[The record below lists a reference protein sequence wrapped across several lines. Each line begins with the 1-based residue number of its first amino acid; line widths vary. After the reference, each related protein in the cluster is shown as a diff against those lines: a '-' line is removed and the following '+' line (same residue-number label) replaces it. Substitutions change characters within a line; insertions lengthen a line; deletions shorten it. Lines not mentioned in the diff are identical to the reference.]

1 MEHSGHKILKEF
13 AEKCIERLDEWC
25 EFGGGNST
33 LDRQAKRFTVCW
45 AIHTFFT
52 DSTSVSPRLLFSSP
66 REGCGKSNAMG
77 VLTRISSNGKLKT
90 SSTVAFLNDELAK
103 EKVSLLF
110 DEAEG
115 LFLKES
121 YEGVGGFGNLLKCG
135 YDGTA
140 SRERKASSGGDPGG
154 SWNFGKVPVAFALI
168 NGRAD
173 IKKDM
178 MSRIIRVELERT
190 ENSKYEHFDNDVT
203 FPEIE
208 SLKSA
213 LVALGSDYFK
223 KYPKP
228 DGIDGL
234 IARPRDN
241 FELIRKIAR
250 SLGSDWLEDVDAMAL
265 CHAKGESNQRD
276 SNDLSANI
284 FEMLRSAQL
293 DLVGCDWISQQY
305 LLQYSDKFCEAHDLD
320 PIEKKD
326 FKRELRN
333 RWKIKADFDTQHCPY
348 LGTTASVYKWKSF
361 ENVWRRYYPHL
372 LSADHVHRPIENHTP
387 IEVNKPRDTVF
398 ESNGSTSQIGD
409 VLDGAQTRQKV
420 AEIRRANPNLSR

>member
-1 MEHSGHKILKEF
+1 
-13 AEKCIERLDEWC
+13 
-25 EFGGGNST
+25 
-33 LDRQAKRFTVCW
+33 
-45 AIHTFFT
+45 
-52 DSTSVSPRLLFSSP
+52 
-66 REGCGKSNAMG
+66 
-77 VLTRISSNGKLKT
+77 
-90 SSTVAFLNDELAK
+90 
-103 EKVSLLF
+103 
-110 DEAEG
+110 
-115 LFLKES
+115 
-121 YEGVGGFGNLLKCG
+121 
-135 YDGTA
+135 
-140 SRERKASSGGDPGG
+140 
-154 SWNFGKVPVAFALI
+154 
-168 NGRAD
+168 
-173 IKKDM
+173 
-178 MSRIIRVELERT
+178 
-190 ENSKYEHFDNDVT
+190 
-203 FPEIE
+203 
-208 SLKSA
+208 
-213 LVALGSDYFK
+213 
-223 KYPKP
+223 
-228 DGIDGL
+228 
-234 IARPRDN
+234 
-241 FELIRKIAR
+241 
-250 SLGSDWLEDVDAMAL
+250 AL